1 VCSALKDL
9 AGCELI
15 GIDAGSMPMNDG
27 LTKCRKVNLYI
38 KHPDE
43 SGLRMVFL
51 TADRDRDTC
60 FDGIDRMVLGA
71 NISKAKKELAVDEIS
86 PCPRGKIQNIKI
98 FESIIAGETDQVI
111 YDSHLL
117 IELEGGKKI
126 IIRIEPDGEEVLTVF
141 ADVEDCNMEKYLRV
155 SDIWFVHPALIFD
168 DKNEIVGLKSFYR
181 TETKVRV

>member
-43 SGLRMVFL
+43 SDLRMVFL
-51 TADRDRDTC
+51 TADRDIDTC
-60 FDGIDRMVLGA
+60 FDGIDRMVFGA
-71 NISKAKKELAVDEIS
+71 NIFKAEKELAVDEIS
-86 PCPRGKIQNIKI
+86 LCPHGKIQKIKI
-98 FESIIAGETDQVI
+98 YESIIAGERDQVI

-117 IELEGGKKI
+117 IELESGKKI
-126 IIRIEPDGEEVLTVF
+126 IFRIEPDGEEVLTVF

-155 SDIWFVHPALIFD
+155 SDIWFVHPAPIFD